1 MKTYPISGTILKG
14 WQIQYLIRFVPV
26 LWLKYSAKA
35 GMSDKLIMVYLL
47 IYYSPVDNG
56 IIAV

>member
-14 WQIQYLIRFVPV
+14 WQIQNLIRFVPV

-35 GMSDKLIMVYLL
+35 GMSDKLIMVL
-47 IYYSPVDNG
+47 SVD
-56 IIAV
+56 ILFTC

>member
-14 WQIQYLIRFVPV
+14 WQIQYLIQFVPV

-35 GMSDKLIMVYLL
+35 GMSDKLIMVL
-47 IYYSPVDNG
+47 SVD
-56 IIAV
+56 ILFTC

>member
-1 MKTYPISGTILKG
+1 MADTVFDPICAI
-14 WQIQYLIRFVPV
+14 

-47 IYYSPVDNG
+47 IYYSLVDNG